1 MQGAERPSRTPLTL
15 FTLNTPEAIKNYAL
29 GCDADVGGTSTVH
42 FDFDDDPARAPP
54 SRGGDG
60 QPKRGAARF
69 HGHMRLAVRPEY
81 EQRIRGGYAGFRNQF
96 RPTLFGELTDDVS
109 NHRFLALRVRAAGH
123 PRTRGSYFVN
133 IQTEGPTNDDLWQH
147 RLYFSRDDGGWEDVF
162 IPFDGFVMT
171 KAGTINTQPVS
182 MLRERIRSVGISLLG
197 GNSGI
202 EGPYELGIDEIRAV
216 NEEDVTVPPLDN
228 SVRHEGAQWERGPI

>member
-1 MQGAERPSRTPLTL
+1 MSS
-15 FTLNTPEAIKNYAL
+15 
-29 GCDADVGGTSTVH
+29 DAD
-42 FDFDDDPARAPP
+42 ARTHAN
-54 SRGGDG
+54 
-60 QPKRGAARF
+60 F
-69 HGHMRLAVRPEY
+69 CT
-81 EQRIRGGYAGFRNQF
+81 QF

-147 RLYFSRDDGGWEDVF
+147 RLYFAREDGGWEDVF
-162 IPFDGFVMT
+162 VRICLLSLVRMTDTTQIPFDGFVMT

-182 MLRERIRSVGISLLG
+182 MLRERLRSVGVSLLG

-216 NEEDVTVPPLDN
+216 NEEDVTVPPRTFSIL
-228 SVRHEGAQWERGPI
+228 V